1 MHRWPRYPQVEGR
14 RLGIAV
20 CGLLILILSFTP
32 APFTHSS
39 GKEVW
44 PELRDDTRDAARSL
58 GSEVRHLLHRR

>member
-1 MHRWPRYPQVEGR
+1 
-14 RLGIAV
+14 
-20 CGLLILILSFTP
+20 LLILILSFTP